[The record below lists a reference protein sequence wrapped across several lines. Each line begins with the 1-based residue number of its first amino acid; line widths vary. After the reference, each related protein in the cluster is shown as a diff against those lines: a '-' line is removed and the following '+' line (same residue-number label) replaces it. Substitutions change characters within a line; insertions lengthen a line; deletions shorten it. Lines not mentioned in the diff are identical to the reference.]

1 MKQNFSFG
9 RIARRFCTALILSG
23 LLSVPT
29 GVLMAQT
36 DTGRVTG
43 TVTDATGSV
52 IPDTT
57 ITLINADTGATQ
69 TMTSDSAGNFNFA
82 VVIRGNYRVDAT
94 RTGFKKTEQSFA
106 LEVSQV
112 QTIKFQL
119 TIGGTDETVE
129 VTDAAPIIDLST
141 SSTGTVLE
149 SKQIVDLPLNG
160 RNFTQL
166 ALLVPGVTRGAYGDA
181 SSGVGGNVET
191 SRNSESGGAALSA
204 NGLRQQAN
212 NFELDG
218 VDNNESLVNTIVF
231 FPPVEATQEFRVNT
245 SVAAAEF
252 GRAGGAIVQSSIKS
266 GTNQFHG
273 SAFFFD
279 RDQIFDANPNYF
291 QQSAKPT
298 FHRTQFGGTL
308 GGPVWRDHI
317 FLFGDYQGLREKQ
330 PNGGG
335 FHSVPTALMRTGNF
349 SELLL
354 ASSPVKTSAP
364 TSALVPACTGAPTRV
379 NPGANGAGAIYD
391 PLTCSQ
397 WNYNGQPNVID
408 PARINQAGLNYLNA
422 FPLPN
427 VAGATTMNNY
437 YVNTSQTQRFDDFDV
452 RADATLTKRDS
463 VFVRYS
469 YGLES
474 VIKQSTFTA
483 LPAGYG
489 AGTNTN
495 HPRGVAAGYTHIFSP
510 NIVNE
515 FRYGYLRPY
524 YAYINP
530 LEGVPVSANLGI
542 ANANRNPLLGG
553 GAAINGNGDLEY
565 TGDGGPYEVP
575 QKSNQFVDSVS
586 ITHGGHSLRFGA
598 NIMKREV
605 KFFQG
610 NNAKGY
616 FGFARDFTGYTTADM
631 LTGFTDDYSIGVAS
645 SFFDTKSWET
655 GYFAQDDWKVTRRLT
670 LNLGVR
676 YDLYTHP
683 YEQNNNQSNF
693 DTITGTLLA
702 AGQNGNSRA
711 LVNNNYN
718 NIAPRF
724 GFAYDLTGK
733 GTSSLRGGYGIYYF
747 IDRGGVANQLSENPD
762 FNGAGSYQA
771 INGYRITFTGQ
782 GPVSTT
788 TPNNNSTQATG
799 ALPLPTF
806 GQTVNRLNPV
816 NSNLISIDPHSP
828 TSMVQQWNLQLQQQ
842 LDHAT
847 SVNIAY
853 VGTKADHLSTW
864 FNLNDQILNEPYNSK
879 LYPALSSIDRGINEG
894 ASNYSGL
901 QIYLQRQMSAGLQF
915 TAAYTW
921 SHTLDDS
928 GGAFANGGNIFIFPT
943 GPNLKTNYGNSD
955 QDERNVFNFSALA
968 NLPVGRGKRF
978 ASNIPLPLDYLIG
991 GWQVNTIVT
1000 LTSGQPFSIT
1010 SQQTTVPTSNGPQT
1024 ISIAPANRADLVGPI
1039 VYTKQLQ
1046 QWFNPSSFA
1055 TAPAIVS
1062 GTTAVFTRP
1071 GTLGRNQIFGP
1082 GFRDMDLSLFKNFPI
1097 KDTVTGQ
1104 FRAEAFNLT
1113 NTPAF
1118 TNPNG
1123 NLDNAITPGINNG
1136 AFGQIN
1142 STRAYSERQLEL
1154 AFRVNF

>member
-1 MKQNFSFG
+1 MNL
-9 RIARRFCTALILSG
+9 RFKTCTMLFTLCLFLGSSG
-23 LLSVPT
+23 
-29 GVLMAQT
+29 GMRAQT

-43 TVTDATGSV
+43 TVTDSTGSV
-52 IPDTT
+52 IPNAT
-57 ITLINADTGATQ
+57 ITLTNTESGAIQ
-69 TMTSDSAGNFNFA
+69 TVTSDATGNFTFA
-82 VVIRGNYRVDAT
+82 VVPRGAYHVDAT
-94 RTGFKKTEQSFA
+94 RSGFKTTGQNFT
-106 LEVSQV
+106 LQVSQV
-112 QTIKFQL
+112 QTLDFHL
-119 TIGGTDETVE
+119 NVGGSSETVE
-129 VTDAAPIIDLST
+129 VTDAAPIVDLST

-149 SKQIVDLPLNG
+149 AKQIVDLPLNG

-191 SRNSESGGAALSA
+191 YRNSESGGASLSA

-245 SVAAAEF
+245 SVAPAEF

-266 GTNQFHG
+266 GTNSYHG
-273 SAFFFD
+273 SAFLFD

-291 QQSAKPT
+291 STPGTAKPT

-308 GGPVWRDHI
+308 GGPIWKDHV

-330 PNGGG
+330 PNGAG
-335 FHSVPTALMRTGNF
+335 FHSVPTALMRTGDF

-354 ASSPVKTSAP
+354 ASSTVTTSTP
-364 TSALVPACTGAPTRV
+364 TSKLVPACGTTTTV
-379 NPGANGAGAIYD
+379 YNKGANNTGVIYD
-391 PLTCSQ
+391 PTTCSQ
-397 WNYNGQPNVID
+397 WDYNGQANVID
-408 PARINQAGLNYLNA
+408 PGRINQAGLNYLNA

-427 VAGATTMNNY
+427 VATATTTNNY
-437 YVNTSQTQRFDDFDV
+437 YVNTSQVQRFDDFDV
-452 RADATLTKRDS
+452 RADANITKHDS
-463 VFVRYS
+463 VFGRYS
-469 YGLES
+469 YGEES
-474 VIKQSTFTA
+474 FIKQSTFVN

-542 ANANRNPLLGG
+542 QNANRNALLGG
-553 GAAINGNGDLEY
+553 GAAINANNDVEY

-575 QKSNQFVDSVS
+575 QKSQQFIDNVSV
-586 ITHGGHSLRFGA
+586 IRGAHSLRFGA
-598 NIMKREV
+598 SIMQREV

-610 NNAKGY
+610 NNSKGY
-616 FGFARDFTGYTTADM
+616 FGFNRDYTGFNTSEILA
-631 LTGFTDDYSIGVAS
+631 GFTDDYSIGVATS
-645 SFFDTKSWET
+645 DFDTKSWET
-655 GYFAQDDWKVTRRLT
+655 GYFAQDDWKISRRLT
-670 LNLGVR
+670 LNLGLR

-683 YEQNNNQSNF
+683 YEQNNEQSNF
-693 DTITGTLLA
+693 DVATGTLLA
-702 AGQNGNSRA
+702 AGVNGHSRA

-718 NIAPRF
+718 NIAPRI
-724 GFAYDLTGK
+724 GFAYDLTGH

-747 IDRGGVANQLSENPD
+747 IDRGGVGNQLSENPD
-762 FNGAGSYQA
+762 FNGAASYQA
-771 INGYRITFTGQ
+771 VNGYHITFTGQ
-782 GPVSTT
+782 GPVNAT
-788 TPNNNSTQATG
+788 TPDNNSTDATA
-799 ALPLPTF
+799 ALPLPVF
-806 GQTVNRLNPV
+806 GSTVDRSNPI
-816 NSNLISIDPHSP
+816 NANLISIDPHSP
-828 TSMVQQWNLQLQQQ
+828 TSMVQQWNIQLQQQ
-842 LDHAT
+842 LDKAT
-847 SVNIAY
+847 SLNIAY

-864 FNLNDQILNEPYNSK
+864 FNLNDQILDESYNSK
-879 LYPALSSIDRGINEG
+879 LFPTLSSIDRGINEG
-894 ASNYSGL
+894 SSNYNGL
-901 QIYLQRQMSAGLQF
+901 QVFLQRQMQAGVQL

-928 GGAFANGGNIFIFPT
+928 AGAFATGGNIFITPT
-943 GPNLKTNYGNSD
+943 GPNLHANYGNSD
-955 QDERNVFNFSALA
+955 QDQRNVFNFSALA

-978 ASNIPLPLDYLIG
+978 LTNAPLPVEYLVG
-991 GWQVNTIVT
+991 GWQLNTIVT
-1000 LTSGQPFSIT
+1000 LSSGQPFNIT
-1010 SQQTTVPTSNGPQT
+1010 SAQTSKADGSAA
-1024 ISIAPANRADLVGPI
+1024 ISPANRVDQVGSI
-1039 VYTKQLQ
+1039 KYTKSLS
-1046 QWFNPSSFA
+1046 QWFDPTSFA
-1055 TAPAIVS
+1055 TAPYISS
-1062 GTTAVFTRP
+1062 GDGYVFTRP
-1071 GTLGRNQIFGP
+1071 GNLERNQVTGP
-1082 GFRDMDLSLFKNFPI
+1082 AFRDMDLSLFKNFPI
-1097 KDTVTGQ
+1097 RDRVTGQ

-1113 NTPAF
+1113 NTPQF

-1123 NLDNAITPGINNG
+1123 SLDSAITAGTNNG